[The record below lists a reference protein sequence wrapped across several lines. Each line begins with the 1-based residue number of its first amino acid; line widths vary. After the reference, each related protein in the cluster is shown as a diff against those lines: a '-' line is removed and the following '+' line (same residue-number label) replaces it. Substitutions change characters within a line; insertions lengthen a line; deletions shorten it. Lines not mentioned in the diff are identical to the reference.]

1 MWRFDYNSEYNDD
14 EKYTLHMLYKELALE
29 NDPKLSKL
37 SDANKAAYKDNID
50 ILSYKDKING
60 RKAGIIKRLKDK
72 LGFDIRELSK
82 DNNYETFRMLQVLK
96 ILYYFET
103 KERCSFTKL
112 ISTPHL
118 ENIDNEYANASKNG
132 DLFDKIY
139 LTSAKLVSD
148 TNDRNT
154 IFFKTNYELEQLIGS
169 FRLNVIN
176 GLLTKELLIEI
187 DNEINELFHIF
198 CSEKTRLSKSYE
210 GVAESFVNILICH
223 KLIANDTDKIHMN
236 SCYEEL
242 EEPNEAYIEKFYSI
256 DNSVDNVII
265 ADIEAWIGNRGSII
279 DKDFSKQIWDIITYF
294 EYDEKDLK
302 HYRFAINHYKKVLK
316 WIFQSVKYNDPTSE
330 GDTYDP
336 YTEPI
341 NRNIIR
347 ECKEHGINSKDITE
361 CVTLDKIITVIQE
374 LIYIDKNKTK
384 FENRFFRYNKVNKTL
399 TASVKDDYY
408 ANEQAAVI
416 RYLIRRIENRAA
428 LNRGFYQNFKL
439 YREIESKMYQIK
451 IAVYNCRNIHDF
463 VIVKDLFYRLLEQ
476 MLLGRYIRFD
486 QPIIDCDVNSGFK
499 KIDKMIDNYLKEV
512 EDATHY
518 EVVWLKNH
526 LLRYWMIKQGVNLS
540 FLGAYIGFK
549 AKTELDDFKT
559 LIIKA
564 ISEIND
570 SVTQQ
575 NKKPKTIIFTSD
587 DGTLSCV
594 ITIDPFLKKIIIM
607 DVFSQLSPDIISKIK
622 ELGIDG
628 LIGGF
633 FKDFS

>member
-1 MWRFDYNSEYNDD
+1 MGRFDYISEYNAD
-14 EKYTLHMLYKELALE
+14 EKYTLHMLYKQLALE
-29 NDPKLSKL
+29 NDPELSKL
-37 SDANKAAYKDNID
+37 SDANTTYKDNIY
-50 ILSYKDKING
+50 IESYKDKING
-60 RKAGIIKRLKDK
+60 SKAGIIKRLKNT
-72 LGFDIRELSK
+72 LSFDIVGLSK
-82 DNNYETFRMLQVLK
+82 GSNYETFRMLQVLK

-103 KERCSFTKL
+103 KERCSFTNL
-112 ISTPHL
+112 IGSPHL
-118 ENIDNEYANASKNG
+118 ENIDNEYAKASKNG
-132 DLFDKIY
+132 DLFYKIFSEA
-139 LTSAKLVSD
+139 TKLVSD

-187 DNEINELFHIF
+187 DKEINELFDIF
-198 CSEKTRLSKSYE
+198 CSEKSKLSKSYE

-242 EEPNEAYIEKFYSI
+242 EEPSEAYIEKFYSV

-265 ADIEAWIGNRGSII
+265 ADIEAWIGDRNSII

-302 HYRFAINHYKKVLK
+302 HYRFAINHYKKVLE
-316 WIFQSVKYNDPTSE
+316 WIFQSVKYNNPTSE

-347 ECKEHGINSKDITE
+347 EYKERGINSKDIAE
-361 CVTLDKIITVIQE
+361 CVTLDIIITVIQE
-374 LIYIDKNKTK
+374 LIYIDKNRIK
-384 FENRFFRYNKVNKTL
+384 FENRFFRYNKVYNTL
-399 TASVKDDYY
+399 TSSVKDNND

-416 RYLIRRIENRAA
+416 RFLIRRIENRAA
-428 LNRGFYQNFKL
+428 LNRGLYQNFKL

-451 IAVYNCRNIHDF
+451 IAVYNCKDIVDF
-463 VIVKDLFYRLLEQ
+463 YTAEYLFYNSLKQ

-486 QPIIDCDVNSGFK
+486 HPIIDRDVYSGFK

-526 LLRYWMIKQGVNLS
+526 LLRYWMIKQGGKLS
-540 FLGAYIGFK
+540 FLGEYIGFK

-575 NKKPKTIIFTSD
+575 NKKPKNIIITSD
-587 DGTLSCV
+587 DGTLSCA
-594 ITIDPFLKKIIIM
+594 ITIDPSLKKIIIL
-607 DVFSQLSPDIISKIK
+607 DVFSQLPSNITGKIR